1 MVTVYQFF
9 GWNPGLERV
18 SPFSST
24 LPEDCRAQLSRRE
37 SWASAWRRLGFGSCE
52 KMRPEKDSNS
62 AHNRVLLFIKR
73 SFAEGKF
80 FKAARLRRIRPAWGM
95 LVASTRRTLAPN
107 WPRVVVYNLKD
118 FASNSGVTRKMIRFL
133 QTPGPI
139 KKVVLGGLLT
149 IICAAMAIT
158 LIPGGLGSDV
168 VGLGGPGQGVV
179 ASVAGEPVTTVEVQR
194 EARQMLRQQFPRG
207 GEQATMLLPYFAERA
222 AQNLI
227 SRQAII
233 AEAQRVG
240 LRVTDDEVRDEL
252 QHGRYSATFFPG
264 GNFVGQQQYEAILQG
279 ADLSVPLF
287 EQSIKNDILLD
298 KLRNVITGSALVSD
312 AEIQQEFEKQ
322 NIKVKFEYAV
332 VRKDDL
338 LKQIQPNEAEL
349 KAFYERNKATY
360 NNSIPEK
367 RKVRYVVLDMAKI
380 EAGTA
385 VSREELQ
392 GYYDQHKDDYRVPEQ
407 VSVSHI
413 LIKTPLPGPDGKV
426 DPKGVEEARKKAEDV
441 LKQLKAGGNFGELA
455 KKYSEDPGSGK
466 NGGSL
471 GFIGRGR
478 TVPEFEKTAFSL
490 AKGSTSD
497 LVQSSYGFHII
508 RVDDK
513 QAAHVKTL
521 DEVKDQIEESI
532 KQQKAAQAVT
542 NQVNALLGQARSAGL
557 EKAAAAKGLQVVSTD
572 FVSRTDNL
580 PGIGNSPQFM
590 GAVFGQAEKAPPDQV
605 QLPQGYAVFEVEAI
619 KPPATPSFD
628 EIRGRVEGEFK
639 NERVAALLSQ
649 KTQELS
655 DRAKAEHDLKKAT
668 KEAGATVK
676 TSDLVQPDGQVPDI
690 GSMAGSAAVAFSMK
704 PGEISGPISNGTT
717 GVVLSILERQEP
729 SQQDFEAKK
738 DQIRDTLLLNKQ
750 QEMFGLFVTNLRAQL
765 EKAGKI
771 KINQDEM
778 KNLTRAQAQ
787 EQGE

>member
-1 MVTVYQFF
+1 
-9 GWNPGLERV
+9 
-18 SPFSST
+18 
-24 LPEDCRAQLSRRE
+24 
-37 SWASAWRRLGFGSCE
+37 
-52 KMRPEKDSNS
+52 
-62 AHNRVLLFIKR
+62 
-73 SFAEGKF
+73 
-80 FKAARLRRIRPAWGM
+80 
-95 LVASTRRTLAPN
+95 
-107 WPRVVVYNLKD
+107 
-118 FASNSGVTRKMIRFL
+118 MIRFL

-264 GNFVGQQQYEAILQG
+264 GNFVGQQKYEAILQG

-287 EQSIKNDILLD
+287 EQTIKKDILLD
-298 KLRNVITGSALVSD
+298 KLHNLITGSALVSD
-312 AEIQQEFEKQ
+312 AEVQQEFVKQ
-322 NIKVKFEYAV
+322 NVKVKFEYAV
-332 VRKDDL
+332 LRKDDL

-367 RKVRYVVLDMAKI
+367 RKLRYVVLDMAKI
-380 EAGTA
+380 QAETA
-385 VSREELQ
+385 VSREDLQ
-392 GYYDQHKDDYRVPEQ
+392 VYYDQHKDDYRVPEQ

-413 LIKTPLPGPDGKV
+413 LIKTPLPGADGKV
-426 DPKGVEEARKKAEDV
+426 DGKGVEEARKKADDV
-441 LKQLKAGGNFGELA
+441 LKQVKAGGNFAELA

-478 TVPEFEKTAFSL
+478 TVPEFEKAAFSL
-490 AKGSTSD
+490 AKSSTSD

-572 FVSRTDNL
+572 FVSRTDTL

-628 EIRGRVEGEFK
+628 EIRGRVESEFK

-668 KEAGATVK
+668 KEAGDTVK

>member
-1 MVTVYQFF
+1 
-9 GWNPGLERV
+9 
-18 SPFSST
+18 
-24 LPEDCRAQLSRRE
+24 
-37 SWASAWRRLGFGSCE
+37 
-52 KMRPEKDSNS
+52 
-62 AHNRVLLFIKR
+62 
-73 SFAEGKF
+73 
-80 FKAARLRRIRPAWGM
+80 
-95 LVASTRRTLAPN
+95 
-107 WPRVVVYNLKD
+107 
-118 FASNSGVTRKMIRFL
+118 MIRFL
-133 QTPGPI
+133 QTPGPF

-168 VGLGGPGQGVV
+168 IGIGTPGQGVV
-179 ASVAGEPVTTVEVQR
+179 ANVGGEPVTAVEVQR
-194 EARQMLRQQFPRG
+194 EARQMLRQQFPQG
-207 GEQATMLLPYFAERA
+207 GEQASMLLPYFAQRA

-240 LRVTDDEVRDEL
+240 LRVSDEELRDEL

-264 GNFVGQQQYEAILQG
+264 GNFVGQQQYENILQN
-279 ADLSVPLF
+279 ADLSVPVF

-298 KLRNVITGSALVSD
+298 KFRNLITGSVLVSD
-312 AEIQQEFEKQ
+312 AEVRQEFEKQ
-322 NIKVKFEYAV
+322 NVKVKFVYAV
-332 VRKDDL
+332 LRKDDL
-338 LKQIQPNEAEL
+338 LKEIQPTEAEL
-349 KAFYERNKATY
+349 KAFYERNKASY

-367 RKVRYVVLDMAKI
+367 RKVRYVVLDTAKV
-380 EAGTA
+380 EAGTS
-385 VSREELQ
+385 VSHEELQ
-392 GYYDQHKDDYRVPEQ
+392 TYYDQHREDYRMPEQ

-441 LKQLKAGGNFGELA
+441 LKQVKAGGNFAELA

-478 TVPEFEKTAFSL
+478 TVPEFEKAAFSL
-490 AKGSTSD
+490 PKGSISD

-542 NQVNALLGQARSAGL
+542 NQVNALLGQARTQGL
-557 EKAAAAKGLQVVSTD
+557 EKAAAAKGLQLVNTD
-572 FVSRTDNL
+572 FFSRTDNL

-590 GAVFGQAEKAPPDQV
+590 SAVFGQAEKAPSDQV
-605 QLPQGYAVFEVEAI
+605 QLPQGYAVFEVDAI
-619 KPPATPSFD
+619 KPAATPTFD
-628 EIRGRVEGEFK
+628 EIRSRVESEFK

-649 KTQELS
+649 KTQELA
-655 DRAKAEHDLKKAT
+655 DRAKAEHDLKKAA
-668 KEAGATVK
+668 KEAGAVIK
-676 TSDLVQPDGQVPDI
+676 TSELVQPDGQVPDI
-690 GSMAGSAAVAFSMK
+690 GSMSGGASAAFSMK
-704 PGEISGPISNGTT
+704 PGEISGPITNGNT
-717 GVVLSILERQEP
+717 GVVLSILDRQEP
-729 SQQDFEAKK
+729 SPQEFEAKK
-738 DQIRDTLLLNKQ
+738 DQVRDSLLLNKQ
-750 QEMFGLFVTNLRAQL
+750 QEMFGLFLTNLRAQL

>member
-1 MVTVYQFF
+1 
-9 GWNPGLERV
+9 
-18 SPFSST
+18 
-24 LPEDCRAQLSRRE
+24 
-37 SWASAWRRLGFGSCE
+37 
-52 KMRPEKDSNS
+52 
-62 AHNRVLLFIKR
+62 
-73 SFAEGKF
+73 
-80 FKAARLRRIRPAWGM
+80 
-95 LVASTRRTLAPN
+95 
-107 WPRVVVYNLKD
+107 
-118 FASNSGVTRKMIRFL
+118 MIRFL

-168 VGLGGPGQGVV
+168 IGIGTPGQGVV
-179 ASVAGEPVTTVEVQR
+179 ANVGGEPVTAVEVQR
-194 EARQMLRQQFPRG
+194 EARQMLRQQFPQG
-207 GEQATMLLPYFAERA
+207 GEQASMLLPYFAQRA

-240 LRVTDDEVRDEL
+240 LRVSDEELRDEL

-264 GNFVGQQQYEAILQG
+264 GNFVGQQQYENILQN
-279 ADLSVPLF
+279 ADLSVPVF

-298 KLRNVITGSALVSD
+298 KFRNLITGSVLVSD
-312 AEIQQEFEKQ
+312 AEVRQEFEKQ
-322 NIKVKFEYAV
+322 NVKVKFDYAV
-332 VRKDDL
+332 LRKDDL
-338 LKQIQPNEAEL
+338 LKQIQPTEAEL
-349 KAFYERNKATY
+349 KAFYERNKASY

-367 RKVRYVVLDMAKI
+367 RKVRYVVLDTAKV
-380 EAGTA
+380 EAGTS
-385 VSREELQ
+385 VSHEELQ
-392 GYYDQHKDDYRVPEQ
+392 TYYDQHREDYRMPEQ

-441 LKQLKAGGNFGELA
+441 LKQVKAGGNFAELA

-478 TVPEFEKTAFSL
+478 TVPEFEKAAFSL
-490 AKGSTSD
+490 PKGSISD

-542 NQVNALLGQARSAGL
+542 NQVNALLGQARTQGL
-557 EKAAAAKGLQVVSTD
+557 EKAAAAKGLQLVNTD
-572 FVSRTDNL
+572 FFSRTDNL

-590 GAVFGQAEKAPPDQV
+590 SAVFGQAEKAPPDQV
-605 QLPQGYAVFEVEAI
+605 QLPQGYAVFEVDAI
-619 KPPATPSFD
+619 KPAATPTFD
-628 EIRGRVEGEFK
+628 EIRSRVESEFK

-649 KTQELS
+649 KTQELA
-655 DRAKAEHDLKKAT
+655 DRAKAEHDLKKAA
-668 KEAGATVK
+668 KEAGAVIK
-676 TSDLVQPDGQVPDI
+676 TSELVQPDGQVPDI
-690 GSMAGSAAVAFSMK
+690 GSMSGGASAAFSMK
-704 PGEISGPISNGTT
+704 PGEISGPITNGNT
-717 GVVLSILERQEP
+717 GVVLSILDRQEP
-729 SQQDFEAKK
+729 SPQEFEAKK
-738 DQIRDTLLLNKQ
+738 DQVRDSLLLNKQ
-750 QEMFGLFVTNLRAQL
+750 QEMFGLFLTNLRAQL